1 MIYKCKGPTADLK
14 FNEFDNALDFI
25 NKMKEGKIRIAD
37 AKIDQIKF
45 KSDLGEIKK
54 WNKKINQK
62 SKKTFCIILKRFT
75 KQEKMLLNFIMIT
88 LQWYLKQG
96 MKQPREQDLKY

>member
-1 MIYKCKGPTADLK
+1 MNKHVDERLDEITKLDEKVNSDDLIYKCKGPTADLK

-54 WNKKINQK
+54 
-62 SKKTFCIILKRFT
+62 
-75 KQEKMLLNFIMIT
+75 
-88 LQWYLKQG
+88 
-96 MKQPREQDLKY
+96 